1 MLGGARFSRRVWDE
15 LLVLFPLPAPVGM
28 PTPSRAHRRAGSGL
42 LRFTLE
48 FLTVNSLCSVSLF
61 LPPCARTDP
70 SFNGSQRI
78 SAASRKGRLGCKHAT
93 PPHRNFCEQRAHHAT
108 QREPAGGVVH
118 TRRRRLGFQ
127 TSLLVATAKGG
138 VQAICN
144 RITITPPLCSSPRV
158 PSNPSRQYLQS
169 ESPCYLTLAVNYSV

>member
-1 MLGGARFSRRVWDE
+1 M
-15 LLVLFPLPAPVGM
+15 
-28 PTPSRAHRRAGSGL
+28 
-42 LRFTLE
+42 
-48 FLTVNSLCSVSLF
+48 CSVSLF

-78 SAASRKGRLGCKHAT
+78 SAASRKGRLGCNHAT
-93 PPHRNFCEQRAHHAT
+93 PPHRNFCEQRAHHDT
-108 QREPAGGVVH
+108 QREPAGVVVH

-144 RITITPPLCSSPRV
+144 RITITPPLCSNSRV
-158 PSNPSRQYLQS
+158 PSNPSRQYPALIVGAFGRGLGKPRSLQAVARARS
-169 ESPCYLTLAVNYSV
+169 SRRCEPPPQSSSGRLYSLTRCRSTVNYSHECP

>member
-1 MLGGARFSRRVWDE
+1 MA
-15 LLVLFPLPAPVGM
+15 LFPLPAPLGR
-28 PTPSRAHRRAGSGL
+28 PTPSRAHRRAGSGS

-48 FLTVNSLCSVSLF
+48 FLSVNSLCSISLF

-78 SAASRKGRLGCKHAT
+78 SAASRKGRLGCNHAT
-93 PPHRNFCEQRAHHAT
+93 PPHRNFCEQRAHHDT
-108 QREPAGGVVH
+108 QREPAGVVVH

-144 RITITPPLCSSPRV
+144 RITITPPLCSNSRV
-158 PSNPSRQYLQS
+158 PSNPSRQYVA
-169 ESPCYLTLAVNYSV
+169 TT

>member
-48 FLTVNSLCSVSLF
+48 FLIASYLCSVSLF

-78 SAASRKGRLGCKHAT
+78 SAASRKGRLGWKHAT
-93 PPHRNFCEQRAHHAT
+93 PPDRNFCEQRAHHDT
-108 QREPAGGVVH
+108 QREPAGVVVQA
-118 TRRRRLGFQ
+118 RRRRLGFQ
-127 TSLLVATAKGG
+127 TSLLLPTAEGG

-144 RITITPPLCSSPRV
+144 RITITPPLCSNSRV
-158 PSNPSRQYLQS
+158 PSNPSRQ
-169 ESPCYLTLAVNYSV
+169 

>member
-1 MLGGARFSRRVWDE
+1 M
-15 LLVLFPLPAPVGM
+15 
-28 PTPSRAHRRAGSGL
+28 
-42 LRFTLE
+42 
-48 FLTVNSLCSVSLF
+48 CSVSLF

-93 PPHRNFCEQRAHHAT
+93 PPHRNFCEQRAHHDT
-108 QREPAGGVVH
+108 QRGPAGVVVH

-127 TSLLVATAKGG
+127 TSLLLPTAKGG

-144 RITITPPLCSSPRV
+144 RITITPPLCSNSRV
-158 PSNPSRQYLQS
+158 PSNPSRQHSMCVVDAAL
-169 ESPCYLTLAVNYSV
+169 LAAPSDHPSQGRALPWRSLNSIYDPTSTPENSQTWLRS